1 MWWHGELVKLRYFNN
16 KWWQY
21 VEVRWCIKLCWG
33 SASVQMLNSGP
44 TRSGLLI
51 FTITFRLHFNPL
63 HLLNN
68 LLTSLLI
75 FWTELLPSSSSD
87 TQESQSYFFFS
98 FFFWEVTTLSVST
111 LAPTVCSVFPPPLPI
126 VSLFNYLASLF
137 SSALITLH
145 SLSLYF
151 YLFFFFFH
159 FASIQ
164 SDILSYSPSAPS
176 PAFFRCCIPLTVR
189 LSQKSCQDMFCCQ
202 WDAEWERIRY
212 QPQCVPDKKQAN

>member
-51 FTITFRLHFNPL
+51 FTITSRLHFNPL

-151 YLFFFFFH
+151 YLFFFFFSFCIH
-159 FASIQ
+159 PVRHSLL
-164 SDILSYSPSAPS
+164 LSLCSLSCLFPLLHSTHGEAKPKKLSGYVLLSV
-176 PAFFRCCIPLTVR
+176 RCRVG
-189 LSQKSCQDMFCCQ
+189 
-202 WDAEWERIRY
+202 AH
-212 QPQCVPDKKQAN
+212 